1 MSIDLKDTFS
11 SSPVRIGFPLPP
23 LRKTGRKREPS
34 DDNYSTSRPSLVDE
48 SDADV
53 RLYRDLKIGSY
64 NGELGVYHGY
74 NHIFIIIYDESIS
87 PVNCKIP
94 FRTSIECDAEP
105 SYMFVS
111 IGKLINNQD
120 LEAPKMHVYA
130 PVNELNIHPPAF
142 ETRRD
147 DYSSTASRAKIFAES
162 DWVVACYNETPGIVF
177 KEYPMAVLSVWCHE
191 ESLKQAPKVVTSP
204 GKCLFVPVFMLLLGY
219 AHVYE
224 VLMDDLQLF
233 STQSPSH
240 LCTVLEEQTAA
251 VTSCARDTKRKGG
264 ETKSSSNDK
273 KFCFARVVTPSTA
286 TTSSSKDKRKG
297 DHDIERSNKPRL
309 IKSLSSSAGGIIVT
323 PIKGTN
329 AKEAAP
335 MKTVVCSLY

>member
-1 MSIDLKDTFS
+1 MEYTKGL
-11 SSPVRIGFPLPP
+11 
-23 LRKTGRKREPS
+23 
-34 DDNYSTSRPSLVDE
+34 PSLVE
-48 SDADV
+48 PNPGQNV
-53 RLYRDLKIGSY
+53 RLFRNLKIGSY
-64 NGELGVYHGY
+64 KGELGVYSGRIGHHSPGT
-74 NHIFIIIYDESIS
+74 IFTMINVHSIS
-87 PVNCKIP
+87 PVYCAEVPIS
-94 FRTSIECDAEP
+94 TSIECDAEP
-105 SYMFVS
+105 SFMFVS

-130 PVNELNIHPPAF
+130 PVNELNIYPPAF

-147 DYSSTASRAKIFAES
+147 DYSSTASRAKLFAES

-233 STQSPSH
+233 STQSPSR

-264 ETKSSSNDK
+264 ETKSSLNDK

-286 TTSSSKDKRKG
+286 PTSSSKDKRKG